1 MTAVMHDVARASL
14 PVAIALLILA
24 STARAAL
31 AARLDDERASRL
43 AAQYLEPLATWCLV
57 ALATHTLALGL
68 AGEAG
73 ALSVALPLALG
84 AAAVILRVSG
94 EAPERPAATRA
105 ATVAPAPAAAPGAAP
120 APAAPWPT
128 TASTDPAPGP
138 LWADPIDDEST
149 RRTGLWSR
157 A

>member
-1 MTAVMHDVARASL
+1 MTAFMHDVARASL
-14 PVAIALLILA
+14 PVAIGLLILA
-24 STARAAL
+24 GTARAAL
-31 AARLDDERASRL
+31 WARVDDERARRL
-43 AAQYLEPLATWCLV
+43 AAQYLEPLATWSLV

-84 AAAVILRVSG
+84 AAAVMLRVSG
-94 EAPERPAATRA
+94 EAPERPVATRA
-105 ATVAPAPAAAPGAAP
+105 AAPPAPATPSAD
-120 APAAPWPT
+120 PAA
-128 TASTDPAPGP
+128 GP
-138 LWADPIDDEST
+138 LWADPTDGEST

>member
-1 MTAVMHDVARASL
+1 MTALMHDVARASL
-14 PVAIALLILA
+14 PVAIGLLILA
-24 STARAAL
+24 GTARAAL
-31 AARLDDERASRL
+31 WARLDDERARRL
-43 AAQYLEPLATWCLV
+43 AAQYLEPLATWSLV

-84 AAAVILRVSG
+84 AAAVVLRAGG

-105 ATVAPAPAAAPGAAP
+105 AAVAAAPAAAPMP
-120 APAAPWPT
+120 ATPP
-128 TASTDPAPGP
+128 TDPAAGP
-138 LWADPIDDEST
+138 LWADPVDDEST

>member
-1 MTAVMHDVARASL
+1 MTALMHDVARASL
-14 PVAIALLILA
+14 PVAIGLLILA
-24 STARAAL
+24 GTARAAL
-31 AARLDDERASRL
+31 WARLDDERARRL

-73 ALSVALPLALG
+73 ALAVAVPLALG
-84 AAAVILRVSG
+84 AAAVMLRASG

-105 ATVAPAPAAAPGAAP
+105 AAVTPAPAAAAAP
-120 APAAPWPT
+120 APAPMPATPP
-128 TASTDPAPGP
+128 TDPSPGP

>member
-1 MTAVMHDVARASL
+1 MTAFFHDVARASL

-24 STARAAL
+24 ATARAAL
-31 AARLDDERASRL
+31 WARLDDERARRL
-43 AAQYLEPLATWCLV
+43 AAQHLEPLATWCLV

-73 ALSVALPLALG
+73 AFPVAVPLALG
-84 AAAVILRVSG
+84 AAAVMLRASG
-94 EAPERPAATRA
+94 EAPERPAMPQA
-105 ATVAPAPAAAPGAAP
+105 AAVAPAPATAP
-120 APAAPWPT
+120 APAPVPATP
-128 TASTDPAPGP
+128 STDPPRGP
-138 LWADPIDDEST
+138 LWADPVDDEST